1 MMKAELRCW
10 HLLVVMYILKSQQV
24 VLSEVQINNND
35 TKTMEFIFY

>member
-10 HLLVVMYILKSQQV
+10 HLLVVTYIVKSQQV

>member
-1 MMKAELRCW
+1 MMKAELRYW

>member
-1 MMKAELRCW
+1 MMKAELRRW
-10 HLLVVMYILKSQQV
+10 RLLVVMYILKSQQV